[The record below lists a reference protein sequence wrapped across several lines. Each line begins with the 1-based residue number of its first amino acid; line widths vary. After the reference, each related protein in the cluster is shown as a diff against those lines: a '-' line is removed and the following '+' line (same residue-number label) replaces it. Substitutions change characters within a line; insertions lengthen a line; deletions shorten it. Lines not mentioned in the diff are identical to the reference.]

1 MKKTIKKLQVGYDF
15 LIKKHFRLK
24 KTEYIALK
32 KGMFGK
38 DMMAKME
45 EMKRASDESKAR
57 LDSIIVEGESG
68 GGLIRIELTGNRQL
82 KSVQINGDH
91 RTMEKEDLEDLITVA
106 LNRAM
111 ESANNLNESEVMN
124 SAKNIFPGF

>member
-1 MKKTIKKLQVGYDF
+1 MHKKTS
-15 LIKKHFRLK
+15 
-24 KTEYIALK
+24 
-32 KGMFGK
+32 MFGK

-45 EMKRASDESKAR
+45 EMKRLADESKSR
-57 LDSIIVEGESG
+57 LDSITVEGEAG
-68 GGLIRIELTGNRQL
+68 GGLIVIELTGNRKL

-91 RTMEKEDLEDLITVA
+91 KTMDKEDLEDLISVA

-111 ESANNLNESEVMN
+111 EAANNLNESEVMN

>member
-1 MKKTIKKLQVGYDF
+1 
-15 LIKKHFRLK
+15 
-24 KTEYIALK
+24 
-32 KGMFGK
+32 MFGK

-45 EMKRASDESKAR
+45 EMKRLSDESKSR

-91 RTMEKEDLEDLITVA
+91 KSMEKEDLEDLITVA